1 MKFILKIMLAL
12 FFFNTQ
18 RVFALELDKKI
29 DSVFAP
35 FSDFFSK
42 IVFFPVNI
50 AGVDVPI
57 LILLLIFASIF
68 ASLYLNGINLW
79 GFGYAVKQII
89 KKDNNGNSDG
99 EVSSLQALSTALSG
113 TLGLGSIAGVAIA
126 ISVGGPGAMFWMFF
140 GAFFGMALKFFEC
153 TLAVKYRKF
162 NPDGSISGGPMFY
175 MAHGLTRKGMRKFGE
190 VLALF
195 FAIMCIPGSL
205 GGGNMLQ
212 VNQAT
217 QQIIYMTGGENSFF
231 FNNAW
236 VCGLIL
242 MIIVA
247 LIIVGGIKSIAN
259 VASKIVP
266 VMCGLYM
273 LISCFIIV
281 INFTNIPEVLYT
293 IIKTAFQSTSV
304 AGGVIGCIIIGMRR
318 SIQSNEA
325 GAGSAPI
332 AYAATMTK
340 EPISQ
345 GFVALLEPFFT
356 VVMCSMTAS
365 VIIIT
370 KQYQNYTD
378 GITGIQL
385 TSSAFGSVS
394 SFFPYIL
401 SFVIVLFALSTV
413 ISWAYYGQ
421 KAWCYIFGEGTKR
434 IKAFQI
440 MFCLFI
446 VIGSSMNLQ
455 SVVDF
460 TDATMLA
467 MALPNL
473 ITIFILMPEIKQ
485 DLKDYCARFKVFNWL
500 GVKINK

>member
-35 FSDFFSK
+35 FSDFFPK

>member
-1 MKFILKIMLAL
+1 
-12 FFFNTQ
+12 
-18 RVFALELDKKI
+18 
-29 DSVFAP
+29 
-35 FSDFFSK
+35 
-42 IVFFPVNI
+42 
-50 AGVDVPI
+50 
-57 LILLLIFASIF
+57 
-68 ASLYLNGINLW
+68 
-79 GFGYAVKQII
+79 
-89 KKDNNGNSDG
+89 
-99 EVSSLQALSTALSG
+99 
-113 TLGLGSIAGVAIA
+113 
-126 ISVGGPGAMFWMFF
+126 
-140 GAFFGMALKFFEC
+140 
-153 TLAVKYRKF
+153 
-162 NPDGSISGGPMFY
+162 
-175 MAHGLTRKGMRKFGE
+175 
-190 VLALF
+190 
-195 FAIMCIPGSL
+195 
-205 GGGNMLQ
+205 
-212 VNQAT
+212 
-217 QQIIYMTGGENSFF
+217 
-231 FNNAW
+231 
-236 VCGLIL
+236 
-242 MIIVA
+242 
-247 LIIVGGIKSIAN
+247 
-259 VASKIVP
+259 
-266 VMCGLYM
+266 MCGLYM